1 MDENEKIEGAKRST
15 LAELADWTAAAD
27 KVRVF

>member
-15 LAELADWTAAAD
+15 LAELAGCTAAAD